1 MPSRRPPR
9 SALALAVGARVRE
22 LREARGISLGALAAE
37 GGIGRGT
44 LSELET
50 GQRNPTLETLFAI
63 TTALGVPLSA
73 ALPAG
78 ETQAPGA
85 VAVSG
90 EAIEAVLI
98 DRFIDVAATT
108 ELYRVIVVAGRTQDS
123 APHTSGVTE
132 HWIVYTGVLDLGPIS
147 APVRLGAGDSTTF
160 VGDVPHRYQAHDD
173 ADVAATLL
181 VRYPV
186 TSARGT

>member
-1 MPSRRPPR
+1 M
-9 SALALAVGARVRE
+9 RE
-22 LREARGISLGALAAE
+22 FREARGISLGDLAAQ
-37 GGIGRGT
+37 GGIGKGT

-108 ELYRVIVVAGRTQDS
+108 ELYRVTVAAGRSQDS
-123 APHTSGVTE
+123 APHAPGVTE
-132 HWIVYTGVLDLGPIS
+132 HWIVYAGVLDLGPVG
-147 APVRLGAGDSTTF
+147 APVHLGAGDSTTF
-160 VGDVPHRYQAHDD
+160 TGDVPHRYQAHED

-181 VRYPV
+181 VRYPE